1 MLVPVVSQ
9 NSASTLSIF
18 YRAIISPRM
27 DLKNARPFRAT
38 ISEKLV
44 RPPAFKISTAP
55 NCDVL
60 YLRKF
65 QGAIHPSAAAPF
77 RRAHVP
83 VRVIVEGD
91 DGDGLGD
98 TPNPERS
105 QIMKIT
111 RAEEQKRGRKLCFI
125 FAVKLGDQPWRR
137 RETQFRPPIARID
150 KGQIKRLISP
160 CVIQIEVAGAV
171 DQRFYLGD
179 CERN

>member
-55 NCDVL
+55 NCEVL

-91 DGDGLGD
+91 NGDRLGD

-105 QIMKIT
+105 QIMKI
-111 RAEEQKRGRKLCFI
+111 RSEE
-125 FAVKLGDQPWRR
+125 RR
-137 RETQFRPPIARID
+137 VGKECRCWWWSVTD
-150 KGQIKRLISP
+150 KK
-160 CVIQIEVAGAV
+160 
-171 DQRFYLGD
+171 
-179 CERN
+179 

>member
-1 MLVPVVSQ
+1 
-9 NSASTLSIF
+9 
-18 YRAIISPRM
+18 M
-27 DLKNARPFRAT
+27 DLKNACSLRAT
-38 ISEKLV
+38 IAKKLM

-65 QGAIHPSAAAPF
+65 QSAIHPSAAAPF

-83 VRVIVEGD
+83 VWVIVEGHNSD
-91 DGDGLGD
+91 RLGD
-98 TPNPERS
+98 TPNPERG

-111 RAEEQKRGRKLCFI
+111 RAEEQKRGRKLRFI

-150 KGQIKRLISP
+150 NGQIKRLISP
-160 CVIQIEVAGAV
+160 CVIQIEVESAA